1 MFCMFLEILIYCT
14 LENEGKKSKFR
25 EVEQVVLGRQ

>member
-1 MFCMFLEILIYCT
+1 MFLEILIYCT

-25 EVEQVVLGRQ
+25 EVEQVVLLGRQ